1 VSFQFLELTY
11 FNEAACG
18 HGPHPSVDAL
28 TVIAAELCQ
37 NRDRIAHLRKTR
49 PRSNM
54 TCPTLQRIPYRR
66 PFAPPLSLLALSL
79 FALPLLAAVSGS
91 YACAA
96 EKGTA
101 AKQDTAPA
109 ESPAATRSGSSKPVA
124 AVPANVENAVVK
136 VFSTLRY
143 PDPFKPWTKQ
153 APSEVTASGV
163 VIEGKRILTNAHV
176 VLYSSQVQIQA
187 NQAGDKISATVVGVA
202 PGIDLAVLKLDD
214 ESFFTTHAPI
224 SRATALPDIKDPVLA
239 YGFPTGGNALSI
251 TKGIISR
258 IEFVPYN
265 YPVSGLR
272 IQIDAAINPG
282 NSGGPAIAG
291 DKMIGLAFS
300 HLDQAQNIGYI
311 IPNEE
316 VDLFLKDIADGHY
329 DGKPAMLDELQTL
342 ENPALRAFL
351 KVDKS
356 VEGIVVHRP
365 DLTNSSNPLK
375 EWDVITRIGS
385 TPIDDQGMIK
395 LGSDKRVNFQYLIQK
410 VAKNNKMDL
419 TIVRANKAMDVQ
431 LPVANDRHNLMS
443 DLRGQY
449 PSYFVY
455 GPLVFSRATMQF
467 LGFMRNNPGIMTSL
481 GYIGSPLITRL
492 GDTPS
497 ADREELVVISS
508 PFFPNKLAAGYSN
521 QSGGVIYSV
530 NGIPVRSLKHLVA
543 VLRDLQDEFVVFEF
557 DHRDGEALV
566 FPRKEMVGA
575 TEDILTDNGVRA
587 QGSPDMMEVWQA
599 KSASK

>member
-1 VSFQFLELTY
+1 MTSRLLLGLLLITSLA
-11 FNEAACG
+11 NAAQE
-18 HGPHPSVDAL
+18 P
-28 TVIAAELCQ
+28 
-37 NRDRIAHLRKTR
+37 
-49 PRSNM
+49 
-54 TCPTLQRIPYRR
+54 
-66 PFAPPLSLLALSL
+66 AP
-79 FALPLLAAVSGS
+79 
-91 YACAA
+91 
-96 EKGTA
+96 
-101 AKQDTAPA
+101 
-109 ESPAATRSGSSKPVA
+109 

-143 PDPFKPWTKQ
+143 PDPFKPWTKS
-153 APSEVTASGV
+153 APSEVTGSGV

-187 NQAGDKISATVVGVA
+187 NQAGDKLSATVVAVA

-214 ESFFTTHAPI
+214 ESFFKTHAPI
-224 SRATALPDIKDPVLA
+224 NRAQGLPDIKDPVLA
-239 YGFPTGGNALSI
+239 YGYPTGGNALSI

-316 VDLFLKDIADGHY
+316 VELFLKDITDGHY

-351 KVDKS
+351 KIDKS

-365 DLTNSSNPLK
+365 DQASASPLK
-375 EWDVITRIGS
+375 EWDVISKIAG

-395 LGSDKRVNFQYLIQK
+395 LGTDKRVSFQYLIQK
-410 VAKNNKMDL
+410 VAKNNKVDL
-419 TIVRANKAMDVQ
+419 TIVRNNKAMDVQ
-431 LPVANDRHNLMS
+431 LPVSNDRHALMP
-443 DLRGQY
+443 DLRGTY

-455 GPLVFSRATMQF
+455 GPIVFSRATMQF
-467 LGFMRNNPGIMTSL
+467 LGFMRNNSSIMTSL

-508 PFFPNKLAAGYSN
+508 PFFPHKLAAGYSS
-521 QSGGVIYSV
+521 QSAGVVYSI
-530 NGIPVRSLKHLVA
+530 NGTQIRSLKHLVE
-543 VLRDLQDEFVVFEF
+543 VLRDLQDEFVVIEF

-566 FPRKEMVGA
+566 FRRKEMIDA

-587 QGSPDMMEVWQA
+587 QGSPDMMEVWNG
-599 KSASK
+599 KPTTK